1 MKRLKRWFVAFLV
14 WEFFTL
20 FKKDPKFKQGVIEKD
35 GVDKIKH
42 IFDWLLDFNKK
53 LVEDAKEHFDT
64 QALEEHLNQWV
75 LWVEHEYASL
85 SEEVN
90 SLKEQWAIVTQEV
103 VLVLQERFAIFT
115 RTALLIKDQIANFDI
130 EKKIQELKKILE
142 SLAKQAK
149 KQ

>member
-1 MKRLKRWFVAFLV
+1 MLIDVTRENNR
-14 WEFFTL
+14 
-20 FKKDPKFKQGVIEKD
+20 
-35 GVDKIKH
+35 
-42 IFDWLLDFNKK
+42 FDVQN
-53 LVEDAKEHFDT
+53 
-64 QALEEHLNQWV
+64 
-75 LWVEHEYASL
+75 EHEYASL

>member
-1 MKRLKRWFVAFLV
+1 
-14 WEFFTL
+14 
-20 FKKDPKFKQGVIEKD
+20 VIEKD
-35 GVDKIKH
+35 GLDKIKH
-42 IFDWLLDFNKK
+42 IFEWLLDFNKR

-75 LWVEHEYASL
+75 LWVEKEYTYLLQESFL
-85 SEEVN
+85 
-90 SLKEQWAIVTQEV
+90 LKEKWETLTQEV
-103 VLVLQERFAIFT
+103 IAELQERFAVFT
-115 RTALLIKDQIANFDI
+115 RTALLIKDQIVDFDI